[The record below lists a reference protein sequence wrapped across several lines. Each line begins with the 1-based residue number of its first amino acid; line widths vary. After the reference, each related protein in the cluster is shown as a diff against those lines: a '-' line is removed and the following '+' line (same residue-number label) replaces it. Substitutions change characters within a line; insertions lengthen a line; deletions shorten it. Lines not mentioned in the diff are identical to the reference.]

1 MITIND
7 FQIRNLEEQ
16 VQKNKEDIARH
27 YAIDRVLADY
37 GLTVVGY
44 LENPTQ
50 LPGPDA
56 QRPYGTAYLVG
67 GGAPYNV
74 YVWTRPNAAIG
85 EPTDYWL
92 NIGPIAIEGPRGP
105 QGVPGPQ
112 GPEGKGTEWFVGST
126 YPSPS
131 FVENNDFFL
140 NTNGD
145 VYHRENNLWVYVTSL
160 KGPQGEQGIR
170 GPEGPQGPR
179 GYQGPKGDT
188 GTPGQAVRI
197 VGKLTS
203 VSQLPTASSSYVG
216 KGYLITSGNIT
227 YIYIVKEE
235 NSSYQWINAGIFTGA
250 TVVSVGGS
258 YVETWN
264 ADTKLDKVTAVTDN
278 AQVYIKNKG
287 GTNALI
293 DLAPGNSVVN
303 GAVTRYSSTG
313 TLRTRNATNTAD
325 AVPLNQMNT
334 AIATAKSE
342 ITESL
347 NSIEGDIGSLSADIE
362 SVEND
367 LANKSD
373 KIYRHTI
380 TFENQDT
387 LYFHNAS
394 TYLVNDGK
402 FHMTF
407 YHYSTKST
415 PMTYTEIYNLMNE
428 PAYNE
433 TGVTKFTSLPK
444 YISFNAYDT
453 VSGTEAF
460 WQTLSA
466 RQADQFIFWAM
477 TASVNPQIKTWT
489 VSLPEIYN
497 DNYSWSDTVE
507 EI

>member
-7 FQIRNLEEQ
+7 FQLRNLEEQ

-27 YAIDRVLADY
+27 YTIDRVLADF

-44 LENPTQ
+44 LENPTL
-50 LPGPDA
+50 LPGPDG

-67 GGAPYNV
+67 TGAPFNV
-74 YVWTRPNAAIG
+74 YVWTRANAAIG
-85 EPTDYWL
+85 EPRDYWL

-112 GPEGKGTEWFVGST
+112 GPEGKGTEWFVGSS

-140 NTNGD
+140 NVNGD
-145 VYHRENNLWVYVTSL
+145 VYHRENDLWVYVTSL

-179 GYQGPKGDT
+179 GFQGPKGDT

-203 VSQLPTASSSYVG
+203 VSQLPAASSSYVG

-250 TVVSVGGS
+250 TVVSVNGA
-258 YVETWN
+258 YVETWD
-264 ADTKLDKVTAVTDN
+264 ADTKLDKVTGTTDN
-278 AQVYIKNKG
+278 AQVYAKTKSG
-287 GTNALI
+287 GQSVV
-293 DLAPGNSVVN
+293 DLSPGNSVVN
-303 GAVTRYSSTG
+303 SAVVRYSTTG
-313 TLRTRNATNTAD
+313 TIRAKNATNTAD
-325 AVPLNQMNT
+325 VVPLNQMNT

-342 ITESL
+342 ISDSL
-347 NSIEGDIGSLSADIE
+347 DSMQGEIDGILSDIGDIYNQLPD
-362 SVEND
+362 
-367 LANKSD
+367 KSD
-373 KIYRHTI
+373 KLYRHTI
-380 TFENQDT
+380 TFSNMDV
-387 LYFHNAS
+387 LYFFNAQNKH
-394 TYLVNDGK
+394 VDVGD
-402 FHMTF
+402 FHITF
-407 YHYSTKST
+407 YHYSTQST
-415 PMTYTEIYNLMNE
+415 PMSYTEIYNLLSA
-428 PAYNE
+428 PAYE
-433 TGVTKFTSLPK
+433 GTGVTKFTTLPK
-444 YISFNAYDT
+444 YISFNAYDNET
-453 VSGTEAF
+453 GQRAF
-460 WQTLSA
+460 WQVLSA
-466 RQADQFIFWAM
+466 RQAEQFILWAM
-477 TASVNPQIKTWT
+477 TASVNPEIRTFT
-489 VSLPEIYN
+489 VTQTEIYN